1 MNRSLALLGGYCVS
15 IPRVYN
21 LTKFTSSIEGWKK
34 EWKRARLN
42 AGMRSSQCVCSR
54 EDDNLQLRHI
64 QLISFPGFL
73 SLGNW
78 EWGAHRESCKCL
90 GSVCVCN
97 RKEASWPDRKLDNLA
112 MEPLF
117 ENTFHCGRSRLWE
130 TWSSRSL
137 LHCWGCQLLELY
149 EGVFFFFIN
158 NPFEPKPKTIC
169 MRGKSPNKW
178 SCLAFPHIWKMT
190 RKKRRKEG
198 RWKDIVRVSTAETFP
213 RSRDFG
219 EVLVVFQPQEP
230 VSKWSSR

>member
-1 MNRSLALLGGYCVS
+1 MAKWKVWRWMDNRVSYVNCSLALLGGYCVS

-54 EDDNLQLRHI
+54 EDDNLQLRRI

-73 SLGNW
+73 SLGNR

-90 GSVCVCN
+90 GCVCACH
-97 RKEASWPDRKLDNLA
+97 RKEATWPDRKLDNLA

-117 ENTFHCGRSRLWE
+117 ENTFRCGRSRLWE
-130 TWSSRSL
+130 TWSPRSL

-149 EGVFFFFIN
+149 EGVFLIN
-158 NPFEPKPKTIC
+158 NPFDLCRSQNQKLYAWEAKLL
-169 MRGKSPNKW
+169 KSDQ
-178 SCLAFPHIWKMT
+178 SCLAFPHIWKIT
-190 RKKRRKEG
+190 RKEG
-198 RWKDIVRVSTAETFP
+198 RKEDGRI
-213 RSRDFG
+213 
-219 EVLVVFQPQEP
+219 
-230 VSKWSSR
+230 